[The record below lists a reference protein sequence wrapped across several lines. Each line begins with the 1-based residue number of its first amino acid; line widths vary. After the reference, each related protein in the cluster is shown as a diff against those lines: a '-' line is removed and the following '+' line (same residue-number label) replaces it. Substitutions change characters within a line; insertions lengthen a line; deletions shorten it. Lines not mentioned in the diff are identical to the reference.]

1 MHILAAGVVP
11 CQEAE
16 AASHGTHRPIAA
28 VLRHIL
34 DGAPSYGV
42 RAVVVGAAGV
52 EEEEVRDEFA
62 TVQCHLVLARFAAG
76 RMLVAALRAA

>member
-1 MHILAAGVVP
+1 M
-11 CQEAE
+11 
-16 AASHGTHRPIAA
+16 
-28 VLRHIL
+28 
-34 DGAPSYGV
+34 
-42 RAVVVGAAGV
+42 